1 MAELVKTKSE
11 KSNDIWNVW
20 ISGTCANSRNE
31 VWKNFEVTAEDLQ
44 SDSQFFKGL
53 ILVKAFYDYGFMN
66 GENMES
72 NIYDLTIHLKNEFDI
87 EPDSTNSA
95 DMCNILWDFLAE
107 WLPSD
112 EDFDRNRK
120 GYRCG
125 KANIYRSVEEDY
137 PLGKIFIRI
146 VDSDDNDYELKYD
159 RADIIDALK
168 TYEIAK

>member
-1 MAELVKTKSE
+1 MAEIVKTKSE

-66 GENMES
+66 GENIES
-72 NIYDLTIHLKNEFDI
+72 NLFDLTIHLKNEFDI

-107 WLPSD
+107 WIPSD
-112 EDFDRNRK
+112 NDNTRD
-120 GYRCG
+120 YLCG
-125 KANIYRSVEEDY
+125 KANIYRSPEEDY
-137 PLGKIFIRI
+137 PIGKIFIQI
-146 VDSDDNDYELKYD
+146 KDDDDNEYELKYD
-159 RADIIDALK
+159 RTDVIDALK
-168 TYEIAK
+168 AYEIAK

>member
-1 MAELVKTKSE
+1 MAKLAKIKSE

-44 SDSQFFKGL
+44 PDSKFFKGL
-53 ILVKAFYDYGFMN
+53 ILVKAFYDYGFMSDMD
-66 GENMES
+66 MES
-72 NIYDLTIHLKNEFDI
+72 NLFDLTIHLKNEFDI

-112 EDFDRNRK
+112 DDNTRD
-120 GYRCG
+120 YLCG
-125 KANIYRSVEEDY
+125 KANIYRSPEDDY
-137 PLGKIFIRI
+137 PIGKIFIQI
-146 VDSDDNDYELKYD
+146 KDNDDNEYELKYD
-159 RADIIDALK
+159 RADVIDALK
-168 TYEIAK
+168 AYEIAK

>member
-11 KSNDIWNVW
+11 KSDDIWNVW

-31 VWKNFEVTAEDLQ
+31 VWKCFEVTAEDLQ

-53 ILVKAFYDYGFMN
+53 ILVKAFYDYGFMS
-66 GENMES
+66 GIDMES
-72 NIYDLTIHLKNEFDI
+72 NLFDLTIHLKNEFDI

-112 EDFDRNRK
+112 DDNTRD
-120 GYRCG
+120 YLCG
-125 KANIYRSVEEDY
+125 KANIYRSPEEDY
-137 PLGKIFIRI
+137 PIGKIFIQI
-146 VDSDDNDYELKYD
+146 KDDDDNEYELKYD
-159 RADIIDALK
+159 RADVIDALK
-168 TYEIAK
+168 AYEIAK

>member
-11 KSNDIWNVW
+11 KSDDIWNVW

-31 VWKNFEVTAEDLQ
+31 VWKNFEVTAKDLQ
-44 SDSQFFKGL
+44 PDSQFFKGL

-72 NIYDLTIHLKNEFDI
+72 NLFDLTIHLKNEFDI

-107 WLPSD
+107 
-112 EDFDRNRK
+112 
-120 GYRCG
+120 
-125 KANIYRSVEEDY
+125 
-137 PLGKIFIRI
+137 
-146 VDSDDNDYELKYD
+146 
-159 RADIIDALK
+159 
-168 TYEIAK
+168 

>member
-11 KSNDIWNVW
+11 KSDDIWNVW

-44 SDSQFFKGL
+44 PDSQFFKGL

-72 NIYDLTIHLKNEFDI
+72 NLFDLTIHLKNEFDI

-107 WLPSD
+107 WIPSD
-112 EDFDRNRK
+112 NDNTRD
-120 GYRCG
+120 YLCG
-125 KANIYRSVEEDY
+125 KANIYRSPEEDY
-137 PLGKIFIRI
+137 PIGKIFIQI
-146 VDSDDNDYELKYD
+146 KDDDDNEYELKYD
-159 RADIIDALK
+159 RADVIDALK
-168 TYEIAK
+168 AYEIAK

>member
-11 KSNDIWNVW
+11 KSDDIWNVW

-44 SDSQFFKGL
+44 PDSQFFKGL

-72 NIYDLTIHLKNEFDI
+72 NLFDLTIHLKNEFDI

-95 DMCNILWDFLAE
+95 DMCNILWEFLAE
-107 WLPSD
+107 WIPSD
-112 EDFDRNRK
+112 DDNTK
-120 GYRCG
+120 DYRCG

-168 TYEIAK
+168 TYEIIE

>member
-1 MAELVKTKSE
+1 MAKLAKIKSE

-44 SDSQFFKGL
+44 PDSQFFKGL
-53 ILVKAFYDYGFMN
+53 ILVKAFYDYGFMSDMD
-66 GENMES
+66 MES
-72 NIYDLTIHLKNEFDI
+72 NLFDLTIHLKNEFDI

-112 EDFDRNRK
+112 EDFDRN
-120 GYRCG
+120 
-125 KANIYRSVEEDY
+125 
-137 PLGKIFIRI
+137 
-146 VDSDDNDYELKYD
+146 
-159 RADIIDALK
+159 
-168 TYEIAK
+168 